1 MKIQRYKS
9 TAEFVTAE
17 IRRMI
22 LSGDLEPGARLDQ
35 EEVAKLLDV
44 SRHPVRQAIERLAE
58 RGFVV
63 LEPHKSAVVAE
74 ISLDDMRQ
82 LYQARNELEVLAVRE
97 GWPRFSSDLP
107 RRLNELLSRM
117 LAVGTSDLDEFMI
130 ANRDFHLSLY
140 RECANRY
147 LFGTIER
154 LFDLSERYQRT
165 GHKHSDRSRQ
175 SMLDHREIIAAVEKH
190 DLERLVDVVRAHNAG
205 GLAAAAHFLDDSPTP
220 VPRPRS
226 Q

>member
-22 LSGDLEPGARLDQ
+22 LNGDLKPGSRLDQ
-35 EEVAKLLDV
+35 VEVAKLLDV

-74 ISLDDMRQ
+74 ISMDDMRQ
-82 LYQARNELEVLAVRE
+82 LYQARNELEVLAVRQ
-97 GWPRFSSDLP
+97 GWQRFSADLP
-107 RRLNELLSRM
+107 RRLNELISRM
-117 LAVGTSDLDEFMI
+117 LAVGTADLDGFMV
-130 ANRDFHLSLY
+130 ANRDFHMSLY

-147 LFGTIER
+147 LLGTIER

-165 GHKHSDRSRQ
+165 GHKHPDRSRQ
-175 SMLDHREIIAAVEKH
+175 SMFDHREIIAAIEQR
-190 DLERLVDVVRAHNAG
+190 DLERLVAVVQAHNVG
-205 GLAAAAHFLDDSPTP
+205 GVEAAAPYLDAKGESAAA
-220 VPRPRS
+220 VVHA
-226 Q
+226 